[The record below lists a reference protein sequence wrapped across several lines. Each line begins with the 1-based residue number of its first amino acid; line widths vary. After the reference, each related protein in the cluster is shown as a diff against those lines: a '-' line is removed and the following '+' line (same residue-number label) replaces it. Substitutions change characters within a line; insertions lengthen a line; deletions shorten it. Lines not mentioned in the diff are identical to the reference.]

1 MPRSHVVF
9 SIFQRNAWSYF
20 AGTLGYLFMVVFVVL
35 GALAAFQQ
43 QFFAN
48 NLANLDQL
56 NQWYPLLLLFIVP
69 AITMGTWSDEKK
81 LGTEELLF
89 TLPVSDLEVLLG
101 KYWAVSKVFSII
113 LVFSLTHTLVLAWI
127 GDPDWGLMF
136 ANYLGYW
143 LAGCA
148 LLGCGMLGSYL
159 TNSSTVGF
167 VLGAVLAGIP
177 VVPQYIPQ
185 PEFVTAL
192 TGNDDLFSSLS
203 VAYHL
208 RPFGLGLIPLS
219 GIVYFVSIAV
229 ITLYINLVLIGER
242 HWRGGKQAGSMG
254 LQYAV
259 RAVAVTVTLFAVN
272 ALVAGHNADIDMTS
286 ERLYTLTPTTRKL
299 ISELDGKRP
308 VTIQAFVSA
317 DVPRDYVPVKST
329 LTGLLSQYRQ
339 LGGGKIT
346 IRQVEVQPFSEQ
358 AEEARRYGIVSRSVQ
373 SERGGR
379 LQVDDVFLGAVINSG
394 ANEVVIP
401 FFDIAIPVEYELTRS
416 VRTVASAERKTIGIL
431 ETDAKINGG
440 FDMSSFRSQPQW
452 RIVEELK
459 KQYNVETVQPT
470 GPIDDKKYDVLVAVL
485 PSSLNQQG
493 MANLVDYVR
502 KGRPTLIFDDPIPA
516 FNPSLAPRQPKPRP
530 GGGMMGQGGPP
541 EPKAD
546 GGQATSLV
554 NLLGIEWIFDEVVWD
569 NTILSL
575 HPEYADVVRPEMVAI
590 SRQSGVATAF
600 NPDNEVTSGLQ
611 ELLAFFPGT
620 LKARSNS
627 KLKFQPLL
635 KTGPDSGLLAWDKL
649 VRPGFF
655 GGVEIEN
662 NPVRKADEY
671 SHILAAQ
678 ITSDGKSPEK
688 IDAIFV
694 ADTDMISDWFFMVRE
709 RRMYGLDLDN
719 VTFVLNCVDQLADDG
734 SYINLRK
741 RRAKHRTLLRVE
753 QASSKFVAERTAES
767 EKANTEAQK
776 ELDEAKAR
784 FAKQVEEIRNDNN
797 LDDVAKLQKI
807 AIAQETEQRRVSVA
821 EANIEQAKE
830 KRVAES
836 RAKTERQIRSIES
849 RYWLAAVFLPPIP
862 AILLGLFVWAWRL
875 QNEQKDISPARRVKK
890 V

>member
-1 MPRSHVVF
+1 
-9 SIFQRNAWSYF
+9 
-20 AGTLGYLFMVVFVVL
+20 
-35 GALAAFQQ
+35 
-43 QFFAN
+43 
-48 NLANLDQL
+48 
-56 NQWYPLLLLFIVP
+56 
-69 AITMGTWSDEKK
+69 
-81 LGTEELLF
+81 
-89 TLPVSDLEVLLG
+89 
-101 KYWAVSKVFSII
+101 
-113 LVFSLTHTLVLAWI
+113 
-127 GDPDWGLMF
+127 
-136 ANYLGYW
+136 
-143 LAGCA
+143 
-148 LLGCGMLGSYL
+148 
-159 TNSSTVGF
+159 
-167 VLGAVLAGIP
+167 
-177 VVPQYIPQ
+177 
-185 PEFVTAL
+185 
-192 TGNDDLFSSLS
+192 
-203 VAYHL
+203 
-208 RPFGLGLIPLS
+208 
-219 GIVYFVSIAV
+219 
-229 ITLYINLVLIGER
+229 
-242 HWRGGKQAGSMG
+242 
-254 LQYAV
+254 
-259 RAVAVTVTLFAVN
+259 
-272 ALVAGHNADIDMTS
+272 
-286 ERLYTLTPTTRKL
+286 
-299 ISELDGKRP
+299 
-308 VTIQAFVSA
+308 
-317 DVPRDYVPVKST
+317 
-329 LTGLLSQYRQ
+329 
-339 LGGGKIT
+339 
-346 IRQVEVQPFSEQ
+346 
-358 AEEARRYGIVSRSVQ
+358 
-373 SERGGR
+373 
-379 LQVDDVFLGAVINSG
+379 
-394 ANEVVIP
+394 
-401 FFDIAIPVEYELTRS
+401 
-416 VRTVASAERKTIGIL
+416 
-431 ETDAKINGG
+431 
-440 FDMSSFRSQPQW
+440 MSSFRSQPQW

-470 GPIDDKKYDVLVAVL
+470 GPIDDKKYDVLIAVL

-493 MANLVDYVR
+493 MAHLVDYVR

-516 FNPSLAPRQPKPRP
+516 FNTSLAPRQPRPRP
-530 GGGMMGQGGPP
+530 GGMMGQGGPP

-554 NLLGIEWIFDEVVWD
+554 NLLGIEWVFDEVVWD

-600 NPDNEVTSGLQ
+600 NPDSEVTSGLQ

-671 SHILAAQ
+671 SHILAAE
-678 ITSDGKSPEK
+678 ITSDSKDPQK

-719 VTFVLNCVDQLADDG
+719 VTFVLNCVDHLADDG
-734 SYINLRK
+734 SYIDLRK

-767 EKANTEAQK
+767 EKANTEAQN

-784 FAKQVEEIRNDNN
+784 FAKQVEEIRNDTN

-836 RAKTERQIRSIES
+836 RAKSERQIRAIES